1 MSAVFTIDAMPG
13 LPVPP
18 WEDVGDCVLQ
28 ALAETVRLEGWNWVA
43 CERGSLP
50 LDLRRYG
57 TEPMAEREPT
67 AEELERLAQLQ
78 AEHQRL
84 LLAHAT
90 NEAERDPLSAV
101 YCSQEQYLSSALDD
115 VQDRI
120 EAAED
125 ALDEWTPEQMA
136 RLGAVV
142 CLDATGAVLVH
153 RGVFR
158 RGEPQTSGASHQRQ
172 ATNPRLARDLSAH
185 RTAALQAQVMQCPQA
200 ALAILV
206 HRMVETLFE
215 RHGAGNDVVR
225 VHLRP
230 TTDDALA
237 SDATNYEDSPA
248 GWLLTR
254 AHTEW
259 SDCLPATSDALLR
272 WLLDQ
277 DQDALL
283 ALLAYC
289 TARSIHAI
297 SSANHCTG
305 DDSDALAQALH
316 LDMADWWMP
325 TADNYLRH
333 VSRREAVAAVREA
346 TGQDC
351 TAAVSGMSRG
361 EAARYCAAKLEGT
374 RWVPEALR
382 LQNLASSA
390 SEDDKRGV

>member
-1 MSAVFTIDAMPG
+1 MSAVLTIDAMSD
-13 LPVPP
+13 LQVPP
-18 WEDVGDCVLQ
+18 WEDLGDCVLQ

-43 CERGSLP
+43 CERGGLA

-67 AEELERLAQLQ
+67 AEELERIAQLQ

-84 LLAHAT
+84 AAAYDA
-90 NEAERDPLSAV
+90 NEAERDPLSVV
-101 YCSQEQYLSSALDD
+101 YCAQEQYLGSALDEM
-115 VQDRI
+115 QDRI
-120 EAAED
+120 DVAQD
-125 ALDEWTPEQMA
+125 ALREWTPDQMA

-142 CLDATGAVLVH
+142 CLDATGAILVH

-158 RGEPQTSGASHQRQ
+158 RGEPRPSGASRQRQ
-172 ATNPRLARDLSAH
+172 TMSPRLARDLSAH
-185 RTAALQAQVMQCPQA
+185 RTAALQAKVMQCPDA
-200 ALAILV
+200 ALAILA

-215 RHGAGNDVVR
+215 LHGAGNDIVR
-225 VHLRP
+225 VHLRA
-230 TTDDALA
+230 TTDDTLA

-248 GWLLTR
+248 GWLLMR
-254 AHTEW
+254 AHAEW

-272 WLLDQ
+272 WVLDQ
-277 DQDALL
+277 DQDTLL
-283 ALLAYC
+283 ALLTYC

-297 SSANHCTG
+297 SSAEHRGG
-305 DDSDALAQALH
+305 DDSDALARALH

-351 TAAVSGMSRG
+351 TAAVSGMSRE

-374 RWVPEALR
+374 RWVPEVLR
-382 LQNLASSA
+382 PQMRACGA
-390 SEDDKRGV
+390 SEEDERGV